1 MLKLSIA
8 MTNFALLL
16 SFLVLLQTTNISI
29 TSPQS
34 GEILRGAV
42 QIIGNTDIPGFSSA
56 ELAFSYVSNPA
67 DSWFSI
73 ETFSQPV
80 VNASITNWDTAA
92 LTDGD
97 YILHLRVFLQDGT
110 SQDVA
115 VPDLKI
121 RNDVVPPTDT
131 PVVEEVPGMI
141 ATPIPVVTE
150 ELRLPAYSFPSP
162 TPFPANPAAVTGSS
176 IYSNFA
182 RGGLLVLVLFVLL
195 GIFLRLRSR
204 A

>member
-1 MLKLSIA
+1 MLNLSIG
-8 MTNFALLL
+8 MTNFPLLL
-16 SFLVLLQTTNISI
+16 SFMVLLQTTNISI

-34 GEILRGAV
+34 GEILRGPV
-42 QIIGNTDIPGFSSA
+42 EILGNMDIPGFSSA

-73 ETFSQPV
+73 QTFSQPML
-80 VNASITNWDTAA
+80 NAPITTWDTTA

-110 SQDVA
+110 SQDAA

-121 RNDVVPPTDT
+121 RNDVIPPTDT
-131 PVVEEVPGMI
+131 PVVEELPGLI
-141 ATPIPVVTE
+141 TTPIPVVTKE
-150 ELRLPAYSFPSP
+150 ALAPAYSFPSS
-162 TPFPANPAAVTGSS
+162 TPFPANPAEVTGPS
-176 IYSNFA
+176 IYSNFW
-182 RGGLLVLVLFVLL
+182 GGALFVLALFVSL
-195 GIFLRLRSR
+195 GIFLRYRSR